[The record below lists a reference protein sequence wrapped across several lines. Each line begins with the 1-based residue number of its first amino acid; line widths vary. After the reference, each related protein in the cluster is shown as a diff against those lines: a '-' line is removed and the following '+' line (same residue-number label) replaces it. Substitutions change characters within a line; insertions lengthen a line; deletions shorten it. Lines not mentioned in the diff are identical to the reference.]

1 VKKKE
6 MRKKGTLK
14 ADSLS
19 TSVKPS

>member
-19 TSVKPS
+19 TSVKSS